1 MPARARD
8 LAWSAAGALGAATG
22 LALSRCAGGACT
34 ACFAC
39 AVPGAGLV
47 LLAVL
52 RRPRRGKE
60 PGPGAAS
67 AGANASPAAG

>member
-1 MPARARD
+1 MRSRARS
-8 LAWSAAGALGAATG
+8 LAWSAAGALGGATG

-52 RRPRRGKE
+52 RRRKAPPLPPPE
-60 PGPGAAS
+60 
-67 AGANASPAAG
+67 PAAAPAEG

>member
-1 MPARARD
+1 MRDRARS
-8 LAWSAAGALGAATG
+8 LAWSAVGALGGATG

-52 RRPRRGKE
+52 RRRRVT
-60 PGPGAAS
+60 
-67 AGANASPAAG
+67 PAAPVGPATAPAEG